1 MKFRA
6 LLAYKKSFALALT
19 FFEITKSCPNKET
32 YSLKDQIRRSTWS
45 VKGTIAEANK
55 KKI

>member
-1 MKFRA
+1 MKFQD
-6 LLAYKKSFALALT
+6 LLADKKTFSLALM
-19 FFEITKSCPNKET
+19 FFEITKSCPKGQA
-32 YSLKDQIRRSTWS
+32 YSLTDKIRRSTWS